1 MQASNNPND
10 ASSCTYLLST
20 IQCGSVGGGGGGGG
34 NMVKKRKRPVAVVP
48 PPLRSQKLARRI
60 TSRFHELTAEQALGR
75 DVSVELSNLGG
86 REAYQRA
93 SQLSTSLCRHTTKFV
108 LGRLVKMGLGPRK
121 KRTPVK
127 VCE

>member
-1 MQASNNPND
+1 M
-10 ASSCTYLLST
+10 
-20 IQCGSVGGGGGGGG
+20 
-34 NMVKKRKRPVAVVP
+34 AVVP

-75 DVSVELSNLGG
+75 DVSVELRNLGG

-108 LGRLVKMGLGPRK
+108 LSRLVKMGFGPRK
-121 KRTPVK
+121 KKTPVK